1 MTFRNIKILFMMLL
15 LCIVFTSCSDSTET
29 VALVQPQ
36 YQGNELPLE
45 IWSTVKLKKLS
56 MKWNSCVVDE
66 NGESIEVGTKVLVL
80 EKANCDEVIYNLVEP
95 SVVFRTGLIKIRVI
109 DTGQEGYTW
118 SSAAGIQR
126 STSLNE

>member
-1 MTFRNIKILFMMLL
+1 MTYRYIKILFMFVLL
-15 LCIVFTSCSDSTET
+15 SIVFTSCSDSTET
-29 VALVQPQ
+29 VALVQPE
-36 YQGNELPLE
+36 YQESELPLE
-45 IWSTVKLKKLS
+45 IWSTLKLKKLS
-56 MKWNSCVVDE
+56 MKYNSCVLDE
-66 NGESIEVGTKVLVL
+66 NGDSIEIGTKGLVL